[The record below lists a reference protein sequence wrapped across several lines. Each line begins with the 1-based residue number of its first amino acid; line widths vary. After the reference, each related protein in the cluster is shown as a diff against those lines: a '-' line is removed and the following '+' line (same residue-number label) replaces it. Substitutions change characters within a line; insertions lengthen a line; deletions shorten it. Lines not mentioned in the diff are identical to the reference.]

1 LFEDSNASKMFWGG
15 EHYDGENGDDSS
27 TIVMVVVVL
36 FLLLLEGE
44 GGRAGSMFCR

>member
-1 LFEDSNASKMFWGG
+1 MFWAEKG
-15 EHYDGENGDDSS
+15 YDGENGDDSR

-44 GGRAGSMFCR
+44 GGRAGSMVRR